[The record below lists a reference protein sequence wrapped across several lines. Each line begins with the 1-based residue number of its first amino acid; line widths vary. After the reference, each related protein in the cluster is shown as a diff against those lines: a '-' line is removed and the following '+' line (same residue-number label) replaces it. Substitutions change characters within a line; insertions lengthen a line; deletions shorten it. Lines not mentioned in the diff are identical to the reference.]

1 MGQYDHHWFPATRQ
15 ILRIA
20 DLYLDPQGHIKY
32 EHLQNMKED
41 YAIRAVDRPL
51 INVAM
56 TFDVKVISMF
66 KITFCYLHHIAKHCG
81 KCEHPRLKMK
91 EKFVLR
97 G

>member
-32 EHLQNMKED
+32 EHPQNMKEN
-41 YAIRAVDRPL
+41 YALQAVDRPL
-51 INVAM
+51 INVAL

-66 KITFCYLHHIAKHCG
+66 
-81 KCEHPRLKMK
+81 
-91 EKFVLR
+91 
-97 G
+97 